1 MSRFQYVFVFLCV
14 AGVVETRADDPIESS
29 QRSCDLLL
37 PMKGDYVVRLWSQPI
52 DISSWLGDKLPKR
65 SSART
70 RWIDVERVSTSE
82 VKMIWH
88 DLTDTGSLNLSDLTV
103 APGEGDTIAIAG
115 TRFQCIYFRVFD
127 LNELD
132 RSLTIPR
139 KAEIQMP
146 TTFVEQE
153 SYGPEWF
160 FPLQPICEKYP
171 SRLIQWPFRNQNSPI
186 IRQLSWENGCWT
198 LEIRLPRGRFVFT
211 RSQDAN
217 GWTLRG
223 AVAGTLPPAVP
234 AVTWPRED
242 MERLGLPT
250 AAEGESRPPR

>member
-37 PMKGDYVVRLWSQPI
+37 PMKGDYVVRLWSRPI
-52 DISSWLGDKLPKR
+52 DFVSWLGDMLYER
-65 SSART
+65 GSART
-70 RWIDVERVSTSE
+70 QWIDAERVSTGE

-103 APGEGDTIAIAG
+103 AQGEGDTIAIAG
-115 TRFQCIYFRVFD
+115 IRSQRIYFRVFE
-127 LNELD
+127 LNKLD
-132 RSLTIPR
+132 RSLTIPGE
-139 KAEIQMP
+139 AEIRHRMP
-146 TTFVEQE
+146 FEKQE
-153 SYGPEWF
+153 CYGPEWF
-160 FPLQPICEKYP
+160 FPLQPIREEYP

-198 LEIRLPRGRFVFT
+198 LEIRLPRGHFVFT

-223 AVAGTLPPAVP
+223 AVAGTLAPAYPVLN
-234 AVTWPRED
+234 WEQQD
-242 MERLGLPT
+242 MERLGLP
-250 AAEGESRPPR
+250 AAEGEPRRGR